1 MFTTGISCS
10 LNLSN
15 SILTEFWCQ
24 ELFFHQCLYFFSLYL
39 ALKRLSIKER
49 GDKWETDEDIPYK
62 RISVDDKLIDRCVF
76 MPKNDADTQVDGSRW
91 TELRNQC
98 MYTNVPHLTMGLKPE
113 KFMTNYNIASYGM
126 VAHIHN
132 ANTGELEVGF
142 QRVHMFKDI
151 IIYFPYSKLAWIIFE
166 TMSQKIM
173 KEERE

>member
-1 MFTTGISCS
+1 MSGA
-10 LNLSN
+10 
-15 SILTEFWCQ
+15 
-24 ELFFHQCLYFFSLYL
+24 FFSPVPVLL
-39 ALKRLSIKER
+39 FIVLGTEKVVNKRK

-151 IIYFPYSKLAWIIFE
+151 FIYFPYSKLAWIIFE